1 MACFRHFIYP
11 LHGIAVSPENFN
23 PMTRASE
30 EQELQQIREQVYDHE
45 GRISVLE
52 TFIANQQTR
61 RAETPVWVFGIWGA
75 IGTLIS
81 TLVSLYMAGLL

>member
-1 MACFRHFIYP
+1 MAHSTKEI
-11 LHGIAVSPENFN
+11 
-23 PMTRASE
+23 
-30 EQELQQIREQVYDHE
+30 ELQQVREQVFDHE